1 MAEEDERGW
10 SSANQT
16 TALTKASPSSP
27 SNRQRDDLSGRE
39 PRDSRED
46 HVCHSQPPDSEI
58 HSVTALS
65 PLPIPSPCGMDPFP
79 QQFSLHGPSVMR
91 GNLTSR
97 SGVWEGLVRPEF
109 DGEVQN
115 DKGDYP
121 LS

>member
-1 MAEEDERGW
+1 MAEQDERGW

-58 HSVTALS
+58 HSVTAQTTLYS
-65 PLPIPSPCGMDPFP
+65 PLPCPSPPPAAWTHFLNN
-79 QQFSLHGPSVMR
+79 F
-91 GNLTSR
+91 
-97 SGVWEGLVRPEF
+97 
-109 DGEVQN
+109 
-115 DKGDYP
+115 
-121 LS
+121 LSMAPP